1 MSRPRLAASARM
13 RACGPTNIGLMIFAS
28 AASTAPRSEVSSQ
41 GCATA
46 VRTGA
51 SAWQA

>member
-1 MSRPRLAASARM
+1 MSRFSDAASARM
-13 RACGPTNIGLMIFAS
+13 RASGPTNIGLMILAS
-28 AASTAPRSEVSSQ
+28 AASTGPRSEVSSH
-41 GCATA
+41 GWATA